1 MDRDISN
8 ELEESDEVDDT
19 PINVDDTDPQICQNS
34 MSVDQDAAR
43 GEFIRDALAIQMWR
57 LLCNEF
63 REIKILL

>member
-1 MDRDISN
+1 MI
-8 ELEESDEVDDT
+8 LILKFVK
-19 PINVDDTDPQICQNS
+19 IQL
-34 MSVDQDAAR
+34 SVDEDAAR